1 MEKPAAVRR
10 AVREGKIMPDLTP
23 IYDLLGK
30 LLPFECM
37 EMTFMRQALLG
48 LLLLAPMAAAMGV
61 QVVNFRM
68 AFFADAISHSAFAGV
83 AIGLLLA
90 VDPHWTMPA
99 FGLLVGLGIMASQR
113 RSSLSSDT
121 IIGVF
126 FSGVIAFGLAIVS
139 RDKNVARNIQQFL
152 YGDILTVGDAD
163 IWAMIV
169 LFVVLFAF
177 QAYGYNRMLY
187 IGLNPTLA
195 EAHRVRVAVYQYVYA
210 ALLSLVV
217 IFSVWAVG
225 VLLVTAMLI
234 VPAATARNFARSAG
248 GMIWWA
254 LLVSITSAVAG
265 LIISAQDWAR
275 TATGATIILV
285 AFGWFLLSAGVAF
298 LRGDRIR

>member
-1 MEKPAAVRR
+1 MI
-10 AVREGKIMPDLTP
+10 IMPDLTP
-23 IYDLLGK
+23 VYEVLGR

-37 EMTFMRQALLG
+37 QMTFMRQALLG

-83 AIGLLLA
+83 AIGLILA
-90 VDPHWTMPA
+90 IDPHWTMPA

-126 FSGVIAFGLAIVS
+126 FSGVIAFGLAVVS

-152 YGDILTVGDAD
+152 YGDILTIGDAD

-169 LFVVLFAF
+169 LFVFLMVF

-187 IGLNPTLA
+187 IGLSPALA
-195 EAHRVRVAVYQYVYA
+195 AAHRVRLAIYQYIYA
-210 ALLSLVV
+210 GLLSLVV

-248 GMIWWA
+248 GMFWWA
-254 LLVSITSAVAG
+254 FLVSTTSAVTG

-275 TATGATIILV
+275 TATGATIVIV
-285 AFGWFLLSAGVAF
+285 AFCWFLLSAGVAF